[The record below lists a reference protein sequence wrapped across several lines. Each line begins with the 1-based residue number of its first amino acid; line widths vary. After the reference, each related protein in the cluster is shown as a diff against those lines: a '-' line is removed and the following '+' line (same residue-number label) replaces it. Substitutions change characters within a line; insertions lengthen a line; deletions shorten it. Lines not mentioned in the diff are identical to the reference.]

1 MREVAERRIH
11 DAATVC
17 AAKAAA
23 AEQAALRTEEFAREQ
38 IAHIQ
43 EQARLQVESLQLVLA
58 QREREQGERASE
70 RVEMEEQQAAA
81 RERAHH
87 VSLET
92 QKAGLLA
99 QEKIVQVTLVARKA
113 EEDADL
119 RWETQVGA
127 AIAHV
132 LWLGARRVHWTWD
145 QPGDWVLRDAD
156 WKGRLRSQGNV
167 SSAWFPWCRWGG
179 RTRRESCVNWGGSGD
194 STWGWES
201 EYRFQLQCRW

>member
-43 EQARLQVESLQLVLA
+43 EQTRLQVESLQLVLA

-70 RVEMEEQQAAA
+70 GVEMEEQQAAA

-113 EEDADL
+113 EEDAERTL
-119 RWETQVGA
+119 RMSQQA
-127 AIAHV
+127 AEENAKLLQEAHQK
-132 LWLGARRVHWTWD
+132 A
-145 QPGDWVLRDAD
+145 QCA
-156 WKGRLRSQGNV
+156 
-167 SSAWFPWCRWGG
+167 AAA
-179 RTRRESCVNWGGSGD
+179 
-194 STWGWES
+194 ES
-201 EYRFQLQCRW
+201 ERRLALAQELQSASQ